1 MRGHVQFRNAEF
13 KFGRVRLR
21 VRVRVQSLESPFD
34 LLPNNENFSKNVIFI
49 FLKIQFPRFGL
60 SIIKTVT
67 KLLSSYDSIVVYRLY
82 IFTYSHIQPSHTDM
96 APTDTSE
103 QELNADDLRIILCK
117 YFKNKRNFTNVTLNF
132 IIIKN
137 KGLPFN
143 VMDYPEILD

>member
-1 MRGHVQFRNAEF
+1 MT
-13 KFGRVRLR
+13 
-21 VRVRVQSLESPFD
+21 FD
-34 LLPNNENFSKNVIFI
+34 LPNFEKNFLKMTFLY

-96 APTDTSE
+96 APTDTSG

-117 YFKNKRNFTNVTLNF
+117 DFKNKRNFTNVTLNF